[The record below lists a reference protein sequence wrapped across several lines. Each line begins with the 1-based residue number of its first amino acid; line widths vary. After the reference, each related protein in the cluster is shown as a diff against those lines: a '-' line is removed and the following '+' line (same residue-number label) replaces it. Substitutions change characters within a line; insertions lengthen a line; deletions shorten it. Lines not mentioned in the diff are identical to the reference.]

1 MTMEKSMNTN
11 SYEALPAD
19 GSEIRL
25 VTIHQGEEDENIEC
39 TVGNF
44 PFIESTDSHEYEALS
59 YVWGDA
65 TSTAFISLNKKPF
78 QVTRNLEAALRAL
91 RLRDRKRLIW
101 VDAICIN
108 QASVQERN
116 QEVGRMGKIYSQAG
130 HIIVW
135 LGPDTFIRGECISDR
150 TVDLLNLLADT
161 NSEDPEAAATM
172 MVKTGNSLYGLELLH
187 KFFFQPW
194 FSRVWIL
201 QEIVLAKSATVVYG
215 DRLIDWARVLEAVD
229 SLRKLQLGQHTH
241 IWRLS
246 GASRMDSIQRCWMR
260 VRTDRL
266 QDGPRQ
272 PIQLE
277 LADLLWQTRFFEK
290 TEPRDRLYGILG
302 LLKGNAQNEKLLEV
316 DYTKSVADMFRD
328 LAIFLF
334 KGGLLSHALC
344 SVSNSMDGLPSWA
357 STWTS
362 ALEGDNASKL
372 STGIM
377 TYMQIH
383 ELKGIQP
390 PPNPPRFSADLRRV
404 TIRGHVFTPSIRHIA
419 KRFKPDTS
427 QITNL
432 DDSIRVCHTRLTE
445 WEDEMERQDCARKR
459 FTTKTERRKAW
470 KRALSHELSGDETEM
485 SENYD
490 LLTSRNRKLPSV
502 KDGPL
507 IVRAI
512 VDLNS
517 KLGIHCNFRKLFI
530 TASGLMGS
538 TGANRD
544 VHTGDKL
551 CVFVGSAVPYIL
563 RPVGQ
568 SKELYQFISCCWVPE
583 LIDLDMVEGQRK
595 GLWQLQD
602 VTLI

>member
-1 MTMEKSMNTN
+1 MTIEKSTNTN
-11 SYEALPAD
+11 SYEALPTD
-19 GSEIRL
+19 GSQIRL
-25 VTIHQGEEDENIEC
+25 VTIHQGEEGENIEC
-39 TVGNF
+39 TLENF
-44 PFIESTDSHEYEALS
+44 PFIENIDSHEYEALS

-65 TSTAFISLNKKPF
+65 SSTAFITLNKKPF

-101 VDAICIN
+101 VDALCIN
-108 QASVQERN
+108 QANVQERN

-135 LGPDTFIRGECISDR
+135 LGPDTSIRGECVSDK
-150 TVDLLNLLADT
+150 TIDLLNLLADT
-161 NSEDPEAAATM
+161 NSQDPEAAVTI
-172 MVKTGNSLYGLELLH
+172 MVKMGNSLYGIELLH

-194 FSRVWIL
+194 YNRVWIL

-215 DRLIDWARVLEAVD
+215 DRLIDWDRVLEAVD
-229 SLRKLQLGQHTH
+229 ALRRLQLGQHTH

-246 GASRMDSIQRCWMR
+246 GASRADSIQRCWIR
-260 VRTDRL
+260 VRTARSQDRS
-266 QDGPRQ
+266 RQ
-272 PIQLE
+272 PIHLE

-302 LLKGNAQNEKLLEV
+302 LLKGDAQNEKLLEV
-316 DYTKSVADMFRD
+316 DYTKPVADMFRD
-328 LAIFLF
+328 LGIFLF

-344 SVSNSMDGLPSWA
+344 SVVGPMEGLPSWA

-362 ALEGDNASKL
+362 ELEGDTASKL

-383 ELKGIQP
+383 ELKAMQP
-390 PPNPPRFSADLRRV
+390 PPNPPRFSVDLREV
-404 TIRGHVFTPSIRHIA
+404 TIKGHVFTPSIQHTG
-419 KRFKPDTS
+419 KSFKSGTS
-427 QITNL
+427 QIATLN
-432 DDSIRVCHTRLTE
+432 DSIRVCHTRLIE
-445 WEDEMERQDCARKR
+445 WEDEMERQACARKT
-459 FTTKTERRKAW
+459 FTTKAGRRKAW
-470 KRALSHELSGDETEM
+470 KCALFHELPGDKTEM

-490 LLTSRNRKLPSV
+490 LLTNRNRRVPLMN
-502 KDGPL
+502 DGPL

-517 KLGIHCNFRKLFI
+517 KLGIHCNFRKPFI

-544 VHTGDKL
+544 VHIGDKL

-568 SKELYQFISCCWVPE
+568 SRELYRFVSCCWVPE

-602 VTLI
+602 ITLI